1 MRIDAFLASVS
12 AFCSATC
19 KLLCISC
26 LTETRVAVFATLKMP
41 KVLIVSRIRVA
52 RPVGSCQTALC
63 LMKLQYFRT
72 IIFYPDLSRYKN
84 FSIFASSKQ
93 PQTSMGKTD
102 DSGFVNGLRTGDAEA
117 WRHLFVRYYAVYLRF
132 VTKIVGDANSAKDIV
147 QEVFMKL

>member
-1 MRIDAFLASVS
+1 M
-12 AFCSATC
+12 
-19 KLLCISC
+19 
-26 LTETRVAVFATLKMP
+26 
-41 KVLIVSRIRVA
+41 
-52 RPVGSCQTALC
+52 
-63 LMKLQYFRT
+63 FRS

-147 QEVFMKL
+147 